1 MAAEGTQDVG
11 RVAAALTKRWLEST
25 TYIELPWNAYKH
37 GPMCVVTC
45 LDDSTKTFDLSG
57 FFLDDQT
64 PLMVESKGVQGAQGQ
79 LLEYRKFLAIAY
91 SSTVREIDARQESKR
106 HFNWATTHPFGFSKD
121 WAQLETHTTV
131 REAVEEFPDLLPG
144 REPDEDILR
153 TVSQRIWLL
162 VMNRKQERVFLT
174 PEEVGRVH
182 TLLKRKESSL

>member
-1 MAAEGTQDVG
+1 MVAEGTQDVG

-37 GPMCVVTC
+37 GPMCTVQC
-45 LDDSTKTFDLSG
+45 LDGSTKTFDLSG

-64 PLMVESKGVQGAQGQ
+64 PLMVESKGVQGAQDQ
-79 LLEYRKFLAIAY
+79 YLEYRKFLAIAY

-106 HFNWATTHPFGFSKD
+106 HFIWATTHPFGFSKD

-131 REAVEEFPDLLPG
+131 REAVEEFPALLPD

-153 TVSQRIWLL
+153 TVAQRIWLL
-162 VMNRKQERVFLT
+162 VRNRKQERVFLT
-174 PEEVGRVH
+174 PEEVGQVH